1 MASPLQPDT
10 YDVCVVGAGPGGATC
25 AYYLARRGFRVLLL
39 ERKQFPRDK
48 ICGDAVCT
56 RAQVHL
62 KRMGVLQE
70 LLTEGKGHW
79 AIVGGLV
86 SPSGIT
92 YIGQSR
98 TPTNEGLVI
107 AVKRM
112 VLVEKVARAAARAGA
127 DLVENYPV
135 AGAEFATADG
145 LWTVRSRTA
154 GRPTYRARALVAA
167 DGASSPLARSLGLV
181 TEPPDAVCSRSY
193 VKANTTAFDADG
205 VLFYPRELVPGYA
218 VLFREAEGDLNYA
231 CYVIP
236 GGRCV
241 PANLNRLHDHVA
253 RHDPGVSRALG
264 PKAEMGPM
272 CGAGLRLGG
281 IARSYA
287 DHLLVVGDA
296 AGHIDPL
303 TGEGI
308 QYAMDAAELAADTLA
323 EALAADDLGAAFLK
337 RYQDRWLRAFGR
349 DFAWSRRMARLCARF
364 PVLLDGWAEATRR
377 RGAEFLA
384 EWATIMT
391 GTQPKSRFFQPRL
404 ALPVLW
410 QVIRQ
415 AVRRD
420 RRAPCDFAGP
430 AK

>member
-1 MASPLQPDT
+1 MASPLKPDT

-70 LLTEGKGHW
+70 LLAQGQGHW

-98 TPTNEGLVI
+98 TAADEGLVI
-107 AVKRM
+107 AVKRI
-112 VLVEKVARAAARAGA
+112 VLDEKVARAAARAGA

-135 AGAEFATADG
+135 AGAEFAAADG
-145 LWTVRSRTA
+145 LWTVRSRTGGQA
-154 GRPTYRARALVAA
+154 AYRARALVAA

-181 TEPPDAVCSRSY
+181 TGPPDAVCSRSY
-193 VKANTTAFDADG
+193 VEASTTAFDADG

-218 VLFREAEGDLNYA
+218 VLFREAGGELNYA

-241 PANLNRLHDHVA
+241 PSDLSRLHHHVA

-264 PKAEMGPM
+264 PKPNMGTM

-308 QYAMDAAELAADTLA
+308 QYAMHAAELAADTLA
-323 EALAADDLGAAFLK
+323 EAFAADNLGAAFLR
-337 RYQDRWLRAFGR
+337 RYQQRWMRAFGR
-349 DFAWSRRMARLCARF
+349 DFAWSRRMARLSGRF
-364 PVLLDGWAEATRR
+364 PILLDGWAAATRR
-377 RGAEFLA
+377 RGGKYLA

-391 GTQPKSRFFQPRL
+391 GNQPKSRFFQPRL

-410 QVIRQ
+410 QVIRH
-415 AVRRD
+415 AARRG
-420 RRAPCDFAGP
+420 RPCEVTAG
-430 AK
+430 